1 MSLAVLACGA
11 ATAQN
16 TPYKAVVG
24 TYVDASGALA
34 VSDPSTSVAVD
45 LIVEKEQTVVGP
57 YARYAQKFLNMR
69 GSLVDKTVYSLKGV
83 KLAVTGG
90 EDVIADAVPAAEVT
104 ETSYMGSASEFAKVL
119 PDRMSATAVS
129 EEEAAANAAQAIFS
143 IRKHRMDLIT
153 GEAGENVFGAGLKDA
168 LAALDAA
175 EQEYLELFFGKRVV
189 TTSVERIVV
198 PMVEGVQSYAVAR
211 VSASAGVVAADASE
225 GDVVTLVERAQE
237 QFDEEQARKLKKK
250 LAKNQ
255 FTISDFYDQI
265 QQVKKM
271 GNIKDLASMI
281 PGMGK
286 ALKDV
291 EIKDDAFKGIEAIIL
306 SMTPAEREKPEIING
321 SRRKRIA
328 DGSGTSLAEV
338 NRLLKQFEDT
348 RKVMKNVMTGNVANM
363 MRNMRRR

>member
-1 MSLAVLACGA
+1 MKRIISLMSLAVLACGA

-24 TYVDASGALA
+24 TYIDASGALA

-90 EDVIADAVPAAEVT
+90 EDIIADAVPAAEVT

-189 TTSVERIVV
+189 TTSVERVV
-198 PMVEGVQSYAVAR
+198 IPMVEGVQSYAVAR
-211 VSASAGVVAADASE
+211 ISSSAGVVAADAKD
-225 GDVVTLVERAQE
+225 GDAVTLEVAPSGRARLSSIVEA
-237 QFDEEQARKLKKK
+237 DPKSKTA
-250 LAKNQ
+250 
-255 FTISDFYDQI
+255 
-265 QQVKKM
+265 VKVRVADPSTCTVKVGDKVLTSAVLPLFEM
-271 GNIKDLASMI
+271 GRTAY
-281 PGMGK
+281 
-286 ALKDV
+286 
-291 EIKDDAFKGIEAIIL
+291 
-306 SMTPAEREKPEIING
+306 IN
-321 SRRKRIA
+321 
-328 DGSGTSLAEV
+328 DTSI
-338 NRLLKQFEDT
+338 R
-348 RKVMKNVMTGNVANM
+348 
-363 MRNMRRR
+363 

>member
-1 MSLAVLACGA
+1 MKRIISLMSLAVLACGA

-24 TYVDASGALA
+24 TYIDVSGALA

-189 TTSVERIVV
+189 TISVERVVV

-211 VSASAGVVAADASE
+211 ISSSAGVVAADAKD
-225 GDVVTLVERAQE
+225 GDAVTLEVAPSGRARLSSIVEA
-237 QFDEEQARKLKKK
+237 DPKSKTA
-250 LAKNQ
+250 
-255 FTISDFYDQI
+255 
-265 QQVKKM
+265 VKVRVADPSTCTVKVGDKVLTSAVLPLFEM
-271 GNIKDLASMI
+271 GRTAY
-281 PGMGK
+281 
-286 ALKDV
+286 
-291 EIKDDAFKGIEAIIL
+291 
-306 SMTPAEREKPEIING
+306 IN
-321 SRRKRIA
+321 
-328 DGSGTSLAEV
+328 DTSI
-338 NRLLKQFEDT
+338 R
-348 RKVMKNVMTGNVANM
+348 
-363 MRNMRRR
+363 

>member
-1 MSLAVLACGA
+1 MAMKRIISLMSLAVLACGA

-24 TYVDASGALA
+24 TYIDASGALA

-175 EQEYLELFFGKRVV
+175 EQEYLELFFGKRVI
-189 TTSVERIVV
+189 TTSVERVVV

-211 VSASAGVVAADASE
+211 ISSSAGVVAADAKD
-225 GDVVTLVERAQE
+225 GDAVTLEVAPSGRARLSSIVEA
-237 QFDEEQARKLKKK
+237 DPKSKTA
-250 LAKNQ
+250 
-255 FTISDFYDQI
+255 
-265 QQVKKM
+265 VKVRVADPSTCTVKVGDKVLTSVVLPLFEM
-271 GNIKDLASMI
+271 GRTAY
-281 PGMGK
+281 
-286 ALKDV
+286 
-291 EIKDDAFKGIEAIIL
+291 
-306 SMTPAEREKPEIING
+306 IN
-321 SRRKRIA
+321 
-328 DGSGTSLAEV
+328 DTSI
-338 NRLLKQFEDT
+338 R
-348 RKVMKNVMTGNVANM
+348 
-363 MRNMRRR
+363 

>member
-1 MSLAVLACGA
+1 MAMKRIISLMSLAVLACGA

-24 TYVDASGALA
+24 TYIDASGALA

-189 TTSVERIVV
+189 TTSVERVV
-198 PMVEGVQSYAVAR
+198 IPMIEGVQSYAVAR
-211 VSASAGVVAADASE
+211 ISSSAGVIAADAKD
-225 GDVVTLVERAQE
+225 GDAVTLEVAPSGRARLSSIVEA
-237 QFDEEQARKLKKK
+237 DPKSKTA
-250 LAKNQ
+250 
-255 FTISDFYDQI
+255 
-265 QQVKKM
+265 VKVRVADPSICTVKVGDKVLTSAVLPLFEM
-271 GNIKDLASMI
+271 GRTAY
-281 PGMGK
+281 
-286 ALKDV
+286 
-291 EIKDDAFKGIEAIIL
+291 
-306 SMTPAEREKPEIING
+306 IN
-321 SRRKRIA
+321 
-328 DGSGTSLAEV
+328 DTSI
-338 NRLLKQFEDT
+338 R
-348 RKVMKNVMTGNVANM
+348 
-363 MRNMRRR
+363 

>member
-1 MSLAVLACGA
+1 MAMKRIISLMSLAVLACGA

-24 TYVDASGALA
+24 TYIDASGALA

-189 TTSVERIVV
+189 TTSVERVV
-198 PMVEGVQSYAVAR
+198 IPMVEGVQSYAVAR
-211 VSASAGVVAADASE
+211 ISSSAGVIAADAKD
-225 GDVVTLVERAQE
+225 GDAVTLEVAPSGRARLSSIVEA
-237 QFDEEQARKLKKK
+237 DPKSKTA
-250 LAKNQ
+250 
-255 FTISDFYDQI
+255 
-265 QQVKKM
+265 VKVRVADPSTCTVKVGDKVLTSAVLPLFEM
-271 GNIKDLASMI
+271 GRTAY
-281 PGMGK
+281 
-286 ALKDV
+286 
-291 EIKDDAFKGIEAIIL
+291 
-306 SMTPAEREKPEIING
+306 IN
-321 SRRKRIA
+321 
-328 DGSGTSLAEV
+328 DTSI
-338 NRLLKQFEDT
+338 R
-348 RKVMKNVMTGNVANM
+348 
-363 MRNMRRR
+363 

>member
-1 MSLAVLACGA
+1 MKRIISLMSLAVLACGA

-24 TYVDASGALA
+24 TYIDASGALA

-129 EEEAAANAAQAIFS
+129 EEEAAANAAQTIFS

-189 TTSVERIVV
+189 TTSVERVVV

-211 VSASAGVVAADASE
+211 ISSSAGVVAADAKD
-225 GDVVTLVERAQE
+225 GDAVTLEVAPSGRARLSSIVEA
-237 QFDEEQARKLKKK
+237 DPKSKTA
-250 LAKNQ
+250 
-255 FTISDFYDQI
+255 
-265 QQVKKM
+265 VKVRVADPSTCTVKVGDKVLTSAVLPLFEM
-271 GNIKDLASMI
+271 GRTAY
-281 PGMGK
+281 
-286 ALKDV
+286 
-291 EIKDDAFKGIEAIIL
+291 
-306 SMTPAEREKPEIING
+306 IN
-321 SRRKRIA
+321 
-328 DGSGTSLAEV
+328 DTSI
-338 NRLLKQFEDT
+338 R
-348 RKVMKNVMTGNVANM
+348 
-363 MRNMRRR
+363 

>member
-1 MSLAVLACGA
+1 MAMKRIISLMSLAVLACGA

-45 LIVEKEQTVVGP
+45 LIVEKEHTVVGP

-175 EQEYLELFFGKRVV
+175 EQEYLELFFGKRVI
-189 TTSVERIVV
+189 TTSVERVV
-198 PMVEGVQSYAVAR
+198 IPMVEGVQSYAVAR
-211 VSASAGVVAADASE
+211 ISSSAGVIAADAKD
-225 GDVVTLVERAQE
+225 GDAVTLEVAPSGRARLSSIVEA
-237 QFDEEQARKLKKK
+237 DPKSKTA
-250 LAKNQ
+250 
-255 FTISDFYDQI
+255 
-265 QQVKKM
+265 VKVRVADPSTCTVKVGDKVLTSAVLPLFEM
-271 GNIKDLASMI
+271 GRTAY
-281 PGMGK
+281 
-286 ALKDV
+286 
-291 EIKDDAFKGIEAIIL
+291 
-306 SMTPAEREKPEIING
+306 IN
-321 SRRKRIA
+321 
-328 DGSGTSLAEV
+328 DTSI
-338 NRLLKQFEDT
+338 R
-348 RKVMKNVMTGNVANM
+348 
-363 MRNMRRR
+363 

>member
-1 MSLAVLACGA
+1 MKRIISLTSLAVLACGA

-24 TYVDASGALA
+24 TYIDASGALA

-189 TTSVERIVV
+189 TTSVERVVV

-211 VSASAGVVAADASE
+211 ISSSAGVVAADAKD
-225 GDVVTLVERAQE
+225 GDAVTLEVAPSGRARLSSIVEA
-237 QFDEEQARKLKKK
+237 DPKSKTA
-250 LAKNQ
+250 
-255 FTISDFYDQI
+255 
-265 QQVKKM
+265 VKVRVADPSTCTVKVGDKVLTSAVLPLFEM
-271 GNIKDLASMI
+271 GRTAY
-281 PGMGK
+281 
-286 ALKDV
+286 
-291 EIKDDAFKGIEAIIL
+291 
-306 SMTPAEREKPEIING
+306 IN
-321 SRRKRIA
+321 
-328 DGSGTSLAEV
+328 DTSI
-338 NRLLKQFEDT
+338 R
-348 RKVMKNVMTGNVANM
+348 
-363 MRNMRRR
+363 

>member
-1 MSLAVLACGA
+1 MKRIISLMSLAVLACGA

-24 TYVDASGALA
+24 TYIDASGALA

-189 TTSVERIVV
+189 TTSVERVV
-198 PMVEGVQSYAVAR
+198 IPMVEGVQSYSVAR
-211 VSASAGVVAADASE
+211 ISSSAGVVAADAKD
-225 GDVVTLVERAQE
+225 GDAVTLEVAPSGRARLSSIVEA
-237 QFDEEQARKLKKK
+237 DPKSKTA
-250 LAKNQ
+250 
-255 FTISDFYDQI
+255 
-265 QQVKKM
+265 VKVRVADPSTCTVKVGDKILTSAVLPLFEM
-271 GNIKDLASMI
+271 GRTAY
-281 PGMGK
+281 
-286 ALKDV
+286 
-291 EIKDDAFKGIEAIIL
+291 
-306 SMTPAEREKPEIING
+306 IN
-321 SRRKRIA
+321 
-328 DGSGTSLAEV
+328 DTSI
-338 NRLLKQFEDT
+338 R
-348 RKVMKNVMTGNVANM
+348 
-363 MRNMRRR
+363 

>member
-1 MSLAVLACGA
+1 MKRIISLMSLAVLACGA

-24 TYVDASGALA
+24 TYIDASGALA

-189 TTSVERIVV
+189 TTSVERVVV

-211 VSASAGVVAADASE
+211 ISSSAGVIAADAKD
-225 GDVVTLVERAQE
+225 GDAVTLEVAPSGRARLSSIVEA
-237 QFDEEQARKLKKK
+237 DPKSKTA
-250 LAKNQ
+250 
-255 FTISDFYDQI
+255 
-265 QQVKKM
+265 VKVRVADPSTCTVKVGDKVLTSAVLPLFEM
-271 GNIKDLASMI
+271 GRTAY
-281 PGMGK
+281 
-286 ALKDV
+286 
-291 EIKDDAFKGIEAIIL
+291 
-306 SMTPAEREKPEIING
+306 IN
-321 SRRKRIA
+321 
-328 DGSGTSLAEV
+328 DTSI
-338 NRLLKQFEDT
+338 R
-348 RKVMKNVMTGNVANM
+348 
-363 MRNMRRR
+363 

>member
-1 MSLAVLACGA
+1 MAMKQIISLMSLAVLACGA

-24 TYVDASGALA
+24 TYIDASGALA

-129 EEEAAANAAQAIFS
+129 EEETAANAAQAIFS

-189 TTSVERIVV
+189 TTSVERVVV

-211 VSASAGVVAADASE
+211 ISSSAGVVAADAKD
-225 GDVVTLVERAQE
+225 GDAVTLEVAPSGRARLSSIVEA
-237 QFDEEQARKLKKK
+237 DPKSKTA
-250 LAKNQ
+250 
-255 FTISDFYDQI
+255 
-265 QQVKKM
+265 VKVRVADPSTCTVKVGDKVLTSAVLPLFEM
-271 GNIKDLASMI
+271 GRTAY
-281 PGMGK
+281 
-286 ALKDV
+286 
-291 EIKDDAFKGIEAIIL
+291 
-306 SMTPAEREKPEIING
+306 IN
-321 SRRKRIA
+321 
-328 DGSGTSLAEV
+328 DTSI
-338 NRLLKQFEDT
+338 R
-348 RKVMKNVMTGNVANM
+348 
-363 MRNMRRR
+363 

>member
-1 MSLAVLACGA
+1 MAMKRIISLMSLAVLACGA

-175 EQEYLELFFGKRVV
+175 EQEYLELFFGKRVI
-189 TTSVERIVV
+189 TTSVERVV
-198 PMVEGVQSYAVAR
+198 IPMVEGVQSYAVAR
-211 VSASAGVVAADASE
+211 ISSSAGVVAADAKD
-225 GDVVTLVERAQE
+225 GDAVTLEVAPSGRARLSSIVEA
-237 QFDEEQARKLKKK
+237 DPKSKTA
-250 LAKNQ
+250 
-255 FTISDFYDQI
+255 
-265 QQVKKM
+265 VKVRVADPSTCTVKVGDKVLTSAVLPLFEM
-271 GNIKDLASMI
+271 GRTAY
-281 PGMGK
+281 
-286 ALKDV
+286 
-291 EIKDDAFKGIEAIIL
+291 
-306 SMTPAEREKPEIING
+306 IN
-321 SRRKRIA
+321 
-328 DGSGTSLAEV
+328 DTSI
-338 NRLLKQFEDT
+338 R
-348 RKVMKNVMTGNVANM
+348 
-363 MRNMRRR
+363 

>member
-1 MSLAVLACGA
+1 MKRIISLMSLAVLACGA

-24 TYVDASGALA
+24 TYIDASGALA

-45 LIVEKEQTVVGP
+45 LIVEKVQTVVGP

-189 TTSVERIVV
+189 TTSVERVV
-198 PMVEGVQSYAVAR
+198 IPMVEGVQSYAVAR
-211 VSASAGVVAADASE
+211 ISSSAGVVAADAKD
-225 GDVVTLVERAQE
+225 GDAVTLEVAPSGRARLSSIVEA
-237 QFDEEQARKLKKK
+237 DPKSKTA
-250 LAKNQ
+250 
-255 FTISDFYDQI
+255 
-265 QQVKKM
+265 VKVRVADPSTCTVKVGDKVLTSAVLPLFEM
-271 GNIKDLASMI
+271 GRTAY
-281 PGMGK
+281 
-286 ALKDV
+286 
-291 EIKDDAFKGIEAIIL
+291 
-306 SMTPAEREKPEIING
+306 IN
-321 SRRKRIA
+321 
-328 DGSGTSLAEV
+328 DTSI
-338 NRLLKQFEDT
+338 R
-348 RKVMKNVMTGNVANM
+348 
-363 MRNMRRR
+363 

>member
-189 TTSVERIVV
+189 TTSVERVV
-198 PMVEGVQSYAVAR
+198 IPMVEGVQSYAVAR
-211 VSASAGVVAADASE
+211 ISSSAGVVAADAKD
-225 GDVVTLVERAQE
+225 GDAVTLEVAPSGRARLSSIVEA
-237 QFDEEQARKLKKK
+237 DPKSKTA
-250 LAKNQ
+250 
-255 FTISDFYDQI
+255 
-265 QQVKKM
+265 VKVRVADPSTCTVKVGDKVLTSAVLPLFEM
-271 GNIKDLASMI
+271 GRTAY
-281 PGMGK
+281 
-286 ALKDV
+286 
-291 EIKDDAFKGIEAIIL
+291 
-306 SMTPAEREKPEIING
+306 IN
-321 SRRKRIA
+321 
-328 DGSGTSLAEV
+328 DTSI
-338 NRLLKQFEDT
+338 R
-348 RKVMKNVMTGNVANM
+348 
-363 MRNMRRR
+363 

>member
-1 MSLAVLACGA
+1 MAMKRIISLMSLAVLACGA

-24 TYVDASGALA
+24 TYIDASGALA

-189 TTSVERIVV
+189 TTSVERVV
-198 PMVEGVQSYAVAR
+198 IPMIEGVQSYAVAR
-211 VSASAGVVAADASE
+211 ISSSAGVIATDAKD
-225 GDVVTLVERAQE
+225 GDAVTLEVAPSGRARLSSIVEA
-237 QFDEEQARKLKKK
+237 DPKSKTA
-250 LAKNQ
+250 
-255 FTISDFYDQI
+255 
-265 QQVKKM
+265 VKVRVADPSTCTVKVGDKVLTSAVLPLFEM
-271 GNIKDLASMI
+271 GRTAY
-281 PGMGK
+281 
-286 ALKDV
+286 
-291 EIKDDAFKGIEAIIL
+291 
-306 SMTPAEREKPEIING
+306 IN
-321 SRRKRIA
+321 
-328 DGSGTSLAEV
+328 DTSI
-338 NRLLKQFEDT
+338 R
-348 RKVMKNVMTGNVANM
+348 
-363 MRNMRRR
+363 

>member
-1 MSLAVLACGA
+1 MKRIISLMSLAVLARGA

-24 TYVDASGALA
+24 TYIDASGALA

-189 TTSVERIVV
+189 TTSVERVVV

-211 VSASAGVVAADASE
+211 ISSSAGVIAADAKD
-225 GDVVTLVERAQE
+225 GDAVTLEVAPSGRARLSSIVEA
-237 QFDEEQARKLKKK
+237 DPKSKTA
-250 LAKNQ
+250 
-255 FTISDFYDQI
+255 
-265 QQVKKM
+265 VKVRVADPSTCTVKVGDKVLTSAVLPLFEM
-271 GNIKDLASMI
+271 GRTAY
-281 PGMGK
+281 
-286 ALKDV
+286 
-291 EIKDDAFKGIEAIIL
+291 
-306 SMTPAEREKPEIING
+306 IN
-321 SRRKRIA
+321 
-328 DGSGTSLAEV
+328 DTSI
-338 NRLLKQFEDT
+338 R
-348 RKVMKNVMTGNVANM
+348 
-363 MRNMRRR
+363 

>member
-1 MSLAVLACGA
+1 MAMKRIISLMSLAVLACGA

-24 TYVDASGALA
+24 TYIDASGALA
-34 VSDPSTSVAVD
+34 VSDPTTSVAVD

-104 ETSYMGSASEFAKVL
+104 ETSYMGSASEFAKAL

-189 TTSVERIVV
+189 TTSVERVVV

-211 VSASAGVVAADASE
+211 ISSSAGVVAADAKD
-225 GDVVTLVERAQE
+225 GDAVTLEVAPSGRARLSSIVEA
-237 QFDEEQARKLKKK
+237 DPKSKTA
-250 LAKNQ
+250 
-255 FTISDFYDQI
+255 
-265 QQVKKM
+265 VKVRVADPSTCTVKVGDKVLTSAVLPLFEM
-271 GNIKDLASMI
+271 GRTAY
-281 PGMGK
+281 
-286 ALKDV
+286 
-291 EIKDDAFKGIEAIIL
+291 
-306 SMTPAEREKPEIING
+306 IN
-321 SRRKRIA
+321 
-328 DGSGTSLAEV
+328 DTSI
-338 NRLLKQFEDT
+338 R
-348 RKVMKNVMTGNVANM
+348 
-363 MRNMRRR
+363 

>member
-1 MSLAVLACGA
+1 MAMKRIISLMSLAVLACGA

-90 EDVIADAVPAAEVT
+90 EDVIADAVPTAEVT

-119 PDRMSATAVS
+119 PDRMSAAAVS

-189 TTSVERIVV
+189 TTSVERVV
-198 PMVEGVQSYAVAR
+198 IPMVEGVQSYAVAR
-211 VSASAGVVAADASE
+211 ISSSAGVVAADAKD
-225 GDVVTLVERAQE
+225 GDAVTLEVAPSGRARLSSIVEA
-237 QFDEEQARKLKKK
+237 DPKSKTA
-250 LAKNQ
+250 
-255 FTISDFYDQI
+255 
-265 QQVKKM
+265 VKVRVADPSTCTVKVGDKVLTSAVLPLFEM
-271 GNIKDLASMI
+271 GRTAY
-281 PGMGK
+281 
-286 ALKDV
+286 
-291 EIKDDAFKGIEAIIL
+291 
-306 SMTPAEREKPEIING
+306 IN
-321 SRRKRIA
+321 
-328 DGSGTSLAEV
+328 DTSI
-338 NRLLKQFEDT
+338 R
-348 RKVMKNVMTGNVANM
+348 
-363 MRNMRRR
+363 

>member
-1 MSLAVLACGA
+1 MKRIISLMSLAVLACGA

-189 TTSVERIVV
+189 TTSVERVV
-198 PMVEGVQSYAVAR
+198 IPMVEGVQSYAVAR
-211 VSASAGVVAADASE
+211 ISSSAGVVAADAKD
-225 GDVVTLVERAQE
+225 GDAVTLEVAPSGRARLSSIVEA
-237 QFDEEQARKLKKK
+237 DPKSKTA
-250 LAKNQ
+250 
-255 FTISDFYDQI
+255 
-265 QQVKKM
+265 VKVRVADPSTCTVKVGDKVLTSAVLPLFEM
-271 GNIKDLASMI
+271 GRTAY
-281 PGMGK
+281 
-286 ALKDV
+286 
-291 EIKDDAFKGIEAIIL
+291 
-306 SMTPAEREKPEIING
+306 IN
-321 SRRKRIA
+321 
-328 DGSGTSLAEV
+328 DTSI
-338 NRLLKQFEDT
+338 R
-348 RKVMKNVMTGNVANM
+348 
-363 MRNMRRR
+363 

>member
-1 MSLAVLACGA
+1 MAMKRIISLMSLAVLACGA

-24 TYVDASGALA
+24 TYVDATGALA

-189 TTSVERIVV
+189 TTSVERVVV

-211 VSASAGVVAADASE
+211 ISSSAGVVAADAKD
-225 GDVVTLVERAQE
+225 GDDVTLEVVPSGRARLSSIVEA
-237 QFDEEQARKLKKK
+237 DPKSKTA
-250 LAKNQ
+250 
-255 FTISDFYDQI
+255 
-265 QQVKKM
+265 VKVRVADPSTCTVKVGDKVLTSAVLPLFEM
-271 GNIKDLASMI
+271 GRTAY
-281 PGMGK
+281 
-286 ALKDV
+286 
-291 EIKDDAFKGIEAIIL
+291 
-306 SMTPAEREKPEIING
+306 IN
-321 SRRKRIA
+321 
-328 DGSGTSLAEV
+328 DTSI
-338 NRLLKQFEDT
+338 R
-348 RKVMKNVMTGNVANM
+348 
-363 MRNMRRR
+363 

>member
-1 MSLAVLACGA
+1 MKRIISLMSLAVLACGA

-24 TYVDASGALA
+24 TYIDASGALA

-69 GSLVDKTVYSLKGV
+69 GSLVDKTVYSLKDV

-189 TTSVERIVV
+189 TTSVERVVV

-211 VSASAGVVAADASE
+211 ISSSAGVVAADAKD
-225 GDVVTLVERAQE
+225 GDAVTLEVAPSGRARLSSIVEA
-237 QFDEEQARKLKKK
+237 DPKSKTA
-250 LAKNQ
+250 
-255 FTISDFYDQI
+255 
-265 QQVKKM
+265 VKVRVADPSTCTVKVGDKVLTSAVLPLFEM
-271 GNIKDLASMI
+271 GRTAY
-281 PGMGK
+281 
-286 ALKDV
+286 
-291 EIKDDAFKGIEAIIL
+291 
-306 SMTPAEREKPEIING
+306 IN
-321 SRRKRIA
+321 
-328 DGSGTSLAEV
+328 DTSI
-338 NRLLKQFEDT
+338 R
-348 RKVMKNVMTGNVANM
+348 
-363 MRNMRRR
+363 

>member
-1 MSLAVLACGA
+1 MAMKRIISLMSLAVLACGA

-175 EQEYLELFFGKRVV
+175 EQEYLELFFGKRVI
-189 TTSVERIVV
+189 TTSVERVV
-198 PMVEGVQSYAVAR
+198 IPMVEGVQSYAVAR
-211 VSASAGVVAADASE
+211 ISSSAGVIAADAKD
-225 GDVVTLVERAQE
+225 GDAVTLEVAPSGRARLSSIVEA
-237 QFDEEQARKLKKK
+237 DPKSKTA
-250 LAKNQ
+250 
-255 FTISDFYDQI
+255 
-265 QQVKKM
+265 VKVRVADPSTCTVKVGDKVLTSAVLPLFEM
-271 GNIKDLASMI
+271 GRTAY
-281 PGMGK
+281 
-286 ALKDV
+286 
-291 EIKDDAFKGIEAIIL
+291 
-306 SMTPAEREKPEIING
+306 IN
-321 SRRKRIA
+321 
-328 DGSGTSLAEV
+328 DTSI
-338 NRLLKQFEDT
+338 R
-348 RKVMKNVMTGNVANM
+348 
-363 MRNMRRR
+363 

>member
-1 MSLAVLACGA
+1 MKRIISLMSLAVLACGA

-90 EDVIADAVPAAEVT
+90 EDVIVDAVPAAEVT

-189 TTSVERIVV
+189 TTSVERVV
-198 PMVEGVQSYAVAR
+198 IPMIEGVQSYAVAR
-211 VSASAGVVAADASE
+211 ISSSAGVIAADAKD
-225 GDVVTLVERAQE
+225 GDAVTLEVAPSGRARLSSIVEA
-237 QFDEEQARKLKKK
+237 DPKSKTA
-250 LAKNQ
+250 
-255 FTISDFYDQI
+255 
-265 QQVKKM
+265 VKVRVADPSTCTVKVGDKVLTSAVLPLFEM
-271 GNIKDLASMI
+271 GRTAY
-281 PGMGK
+281 
-286 ALKDV
+286 
-291 EIKDDAFKGIEAIIL
+291 
-306 SMTPAEREKPEIING
+306 IN
-321 SRRKRIA
+321 
-328 DGSGTSLAEV
+328 DTSI
-338 NRLLKQFEDT
+338 R
-348 RKVMKNVMTGNVANM
+348 
-363 MRNMRRR
+363 

>member
-1 MSLAVLACGA
+1 MAMKRIISLMSLAVLACGA

-24 TYVDASGALA
+24 TYIDASGALA

-189 TTSVERIVV
+189 TTSVERVV
-198 PMVEGVQSYAVAR
+198 IPMVEGVQSYAVAR
-211 VSASAGVVAADASE
+211 ISSSAGVIAADAKD
-225 GDVVTLVERAQE
+225 GDAVTLEVVPSGRARLSSIVEA
-237 QFDEEQARKLKKK
+237 DPKSKTA
-250 LAKNQ
+250 
-255 FTISDFYDQI
+255 
-265 QQVKKM
+265 VKVRVADPSTCTVKVGDKVLTSAVLPLFEM
-271 GNIKDLASMI
+271 GRTAY
-281 PGMGK
+281 
-286 ALKDV
+286 
-291 EIKDDAFKGIEAIIL
+291 
-306 SMTPAEREKPEIING
+306 IN
-321 SRRKRIA
+321 
-328 DGSGTSLAEV
+328 DTSI
-338 NRLLKQFEDT
+338 R
-348 RKVMKNVMTGNVANM
+348 
-363 MRNMRRR
+363 

>member
-1 MSLAVLACGA
+1 MKRIISLMSLAVLACGA

-24 TYVDASGALA
+24 TYIDASGALA

-189 TTSVERIVV
+189 TTSVERVV
-198 PMVEGVQSYAVAR
+198 IPMIEGVQSYAVAR
-211 VSASAGVVAADASE
+211 ISSSAGVIAADAKD
-225 GDVVTLVERAQE
+225 GDAVTLEVAPSGRARLSSIVEA
-237 QFDEEQARKLKKK
+237 DPKSKTA
-250 LAKNQ
+250 
-255 FTISDFYDQI
+255 
-265 QQVKKM
+265 VKVRVADPSTCTVKVGDKVLTSAVLPLFEM
-271 GNIKDLASMI
+271 GRTAY
-281 PGMGK
+281 
-286 ALKDV
+286 
-291 EIKDDAFKGIEAIIL
+291 
-306 SMTPAEREKPEIING
+306 IN
-321 SRRKRIA
+321 
-328 DGSGTSLAEV
+328 DTSI
-338 NRLLKQFEDT
+338 R
-348 RKVMKNVMTGNVANM
+348 
-363 MRNMRRR
+363 

>member
-1 MSLAVLACGA
+1 MAMKRIISLMSLAVLVCGA

-45 LIVEKEQTVVGP
+45 IIVEKEQTVVGP

-189 TTSVERIVV
+189 TTSVERVV
-198 PMVEGVQSYAVAR
+198 IPMIEGVQSYAVAR
-211 VSASAGVVAADASE
+211 ISSSAGVIAADAKD
-225 GDVVTLVERAQE
+225 GDAVTLEVAPSGRARLSSIVEA
-237 QFDEEQARKLKKK
+237 DPKSKTA
-250 LAKNQ
+250 
-255 FTISDFYDQI
+255 
-265 QQVKKM
+265 VKVRVADPSTCTVKVGDKVLTSAVLPLFEM
-271 GNIKDLASMI
+271 GRTAY
-281 PGMGK
+281 
-286 ALKDV
+286 
-291 EIKDDAFKGIEAIIL
+291 
-306 SMTPAEREKPEIING
+306 IN
-321 SRRKRIA
+321 
-328 DGSGTSLAEV
+328 DTSI
-338 NRLLKQFEDT
+338 R
-348 RKVMKNVMTGNVANM
+348 
-363 MRNMRRR
+363 

>member
-1 MSLAVLACGA
+1 MAMKRIISLMSLAVLACGA
-11 ATAQN
+11 VTAQN

-24 TYVDASGALA
+24 TYIDASGALA

-189 TTSVERIVV
+189 TTSVERVV
-198 PMVEGVQSYAVAR
+198 IPMVEGVQSYAVAR
-211 VSASAGVVAADASE
+211 ISSSAGVVAADAKD
-225 GDVVTLVERAQE
+225 GDAVTLEVAPSGRARLSSIVEA
-237 QFDEEQARKLKKK
+237 DPKSKTA
-250 LAKNQ
+250 
-255 FTISDFYDQI
+255 
-265 QQVKKM
+265 VKVRVADPSTCTVKVGDKVLTSAVLPLFEM
-271 GNIKDLASMI
+271 GRTAY
-281 PGMGK
+281 
-286 ALKDV
+286 
-291 EIKDDAFKGIEAIIL
+291 
-306 SMTPAEREKPEIING
+306 IN
-321 SRRKRIA
+321 
-328 DGSGTSLAEV
+328 DTSI
-338 NRLLKQFEDT
+338 R
-348 RKVMKNVMTGNVANM
+348 
-363 MRNMRRR
+363 

>member
-1 MSLAVLACGA
+1 MKRIISLMSLAVLACGA

-24 TYVDASGALA
+24 TYIDASGALA

-189 TTSVERIVV
+189 TTSVERVVV

-211 VSASAGVVAADASE
+211 ISSSVGVVAADAKD
-225 GDVVTLVERAQE
+225 GDAVTLEVAPSGRARLSSIVEA
-237 QFDEEQARKLKKK
+237 DPKSKTA
-250 LAKNQ
+250 
-255 FTISDFYDQI
+255 
-265 QQVKKM
+265 VKVRVADPSTCTVKVGDKVLTSAVLPLFEM
-271 GNIKDLASMI
+271 GRTAY
-281 PGMGK
+281 
-286 ALKDV
+286 
-291 EIKDDAFKGIEAIIL
+291 
-306 SMTPAEREKPEIING
+306 IN
-321 SRRKRIA
+321 
-328 DGSGTSLAEV
+328 DTSI
-338 NRLLKQFEDT
+338 R
-348 RKVMKNVMTGNVANM
+348 
-363 MRNMRRR
+363 

>member
-1 MSLAVLACGA
+1 MAMKRIISLMSLAVLACGA

-24 TYVDASGALA
+24 TYIDASGALA

-90 EDVIADAVPAAEVT
+90 EDVIADAVPATEVT

-189 TTSVERIVV
+189 TTSVERVV
-198 PMVEGVQSYAVAR
+198 IPMVEGVQSYAVAR
-211 VSASAGVVAADASE
+211 ISSSAGVVAADAKD
-225 GDVVTLVERAQE
+225 GDAVTLEVAPSGRARLSSIVEA
-237 QFDEEQARKLKKK
+237 DPKSKTA
-250 LAKNQ
+250 
-255 FTISDFYDQI
+255 
-265 QQVKKM
+265 VKVRVADPSTCTVKVGDKVLTSAVLPLFEM
-271 GNIKDLASMI
+271 GRTAY
-281 PGMGK
+281 
-286 ALKDV
+286 
-291 EIKDDAFKGIEAIIL
+291 
-306 SMTPAEREKPEIING
+306 IN
-321 SRRKRIA
+321 
-328 DGSGTSLAEV
+328 DTSI
-338 NRLLKQFEDT
+338 R
-348 RKVMKNVMTGNVANM
+348 
-363 MRNMRRR
+363 

>member
-1 MSLAVLACGA
+1 MAMKRIISLMSLAVLACGA

-34 VSDPSTSVAVD
+34 VLDPSTSVAVD

-189 TTSVERIVV
+189 TTSVERVV
-198 PMVEGVQSYAVAR
+198 IPMVEGVQSYAVAR
-211 VSASAGVVAADASE
+211 ISSSAGVVAADAKD
-225 GDVVTLVERAQE
+225 GDAVTLEVAPSGRARLSSIVEA
-237 QFDEEQARKLKKK
+237 DPKSKTA
-250 LAKNQ
+250 
-255 FTISDFYDQI
+255 
-265 QQVKKM
+265 VKVRVADPSTCTVKVGDKVLTSAVLPLFEM
-271 GNIKDLASMI
+271 GRTAY
-281 PGMGK
+281 
-286 ALKDV
+286 
-291 EIKDDAFKGIEAIIL
+291 
-306 SMTPAEREKPEIING
+306 IN
-321 SRRKRIA
+321 
-328 DGSGTSLAEV
+328 DTSI
-338 NRLLKQFEDT
+338 R
-348 RKVMKNVMTGNVANM
+348 
-363 MRNMRRR
+363 

>member
-1 MSLAVLACGA
+1 MKRIISLMSLAVLACGA

-189 TTSVERIVV
+189 TTSVERVVV

-211 VSASAGVVAADASE
+211 ISSSAGVVAAEAKDGDA
-225 GDVVTLVERAQE
+225 VTLEVAPSGRARLSSIVEA
-237 QFDEEQARKLKKK
+237 DPKSKTA
-250 LAKNQ
+250 
-255 FTISDFYDQI
+255 
-265 QQVKKM
+265 VKVRVADPSTCTVKVGDKVLTSAVLPLFEM
-271 GNIKDLASMI
+271 GRTAY
-281 PGMGK
+281 
-286 ALKDV
+286 
-291 EIKDDAFKGIEAIIL
+291 
-306 SMTPAEREKPEIING
+306 IN
-321 SRRKRIA
+321 
-328 DGSGTSLAEV
+328 DTSI
-338 NRLLKQFEDT
+338 R
-348 RKVMKNVMTGNVANM
+348 
-363 MRNMRRR
+363 

>member
-1 MSLAVLACGA
+1 MAMKRIISLMSLAVLACGA

-24 TYVDASGALA
+24 TYIDASGALA

-189 TTSVERIVV
+189 TTSVERVV
-198 PMVEGVQSYAVAR
+198 IPMVEGVQSYAVAR
-211 VSASAGVVAADASE
+211 ISSSAGVVAADAKD
-225 GDVVTLVERAQE
+225 GDAVTLEVAPSGRARLSSIVETDPKNKAAVKVRVADPSTCTVKVGDKVVTSAVLPVFE
-237 QFDEEQARKLKKK
+237 
-250 LAKNQ
+250 
-255 FTISDFYDQI
+255 
-265 QQVKKM
+265 M
-271 GNIKDLASMI
+271 GRTAYITD
-281 PGMGK
+281 
-286 ALKDV
+286 
-291 EIKDDAFKGIEAIIL
+291 
-306 SMTPAEREKPEIING
+306 
-321 SRRKRIA
+321 
-328 DGSGTSLAEV
+328 TSV
-338 NRLLKQFEDT
+338 R
-348 RKVMKNVMTGNVANM
+348 
-363 MRNMRRR
+363 

>member
-1 MSLAVLACGA
+1 MAMKRIISLMSLAVLACGA

-24 TYVDASGALA
+24 TYIDASGALA

-90 EDVIADAVPAAEVT
+90 KDVIADAVPAAEVT

-189 TTSVERIVV
+189 TTSVERVV
-198 PMVEGVQSYAVAR
+198 IPMVEGVQSYAVAR
-211 VSASAGVVAADASE
+211 ISSSAGVVAADAKD
-225 GDVVTLVERAQE
+225 GDAVTLEVAPSGRARLSSIVEA
-237 QFDEEQARKLKKK
+237 DPKSKTA
-250 LAKNQ
+250 
-255 FTISDFYDQI
+255 
-265 QQVKKM
+265 VKVRVADPSTCTVKVGDKVLTSAVLPLFEM
-271 GNIKDLASMI
+271 GRTAY
-281 PGMGK
+281 
-286 ALKDV
+286 
-291 EIKDDAFKGIEAIIL
+291 
-306 SMTPAEREKPEIING
+306 IN
-321 SRRKRIA
+321 
-328 DGSGTSLAEV
+328 DTSI
-338 NRLLKQFEDT
+338 R
-348 RKVMKNVMTGNVANM
+348 
-363 MRNMRRR
+363 

>member
-1 MSLAVLACGA
+1 MKRIISLMSLAVLACGA

-24 TYVDASGALA
+24 TYIDASGALA

-189 TTSVERIVV
+189 TTSVERVV
-198 PMVEGVQSYAVAR
+198 IPMVEGVQSYAVAR
-211 VSASAGVVAADASE
+211 ISSSAGVVAADAKD
-225 GDVVTLVERAQE
+225 GDVVTLEVAPSGRARLSSIVEA
-237 QFDEEQARKLKKK
+237 DPKSKTA
-250 LAKNQ
+250 
-255 FTISDFYDQI
+255 
-265 QQVKKM
+265 VKVRVADPSTCTVKVGDKVLTSAVLPLFEM
-271 GNIKDLASMI
+271 GRTAY
-281 PGMGK
+281 
-286 ALKDV
+286 
-291 EIKDDAFKGIEAIIL
+291 
-306 SMTPAEREKPEIING
+306 IN
-321 SRRKRIA
+321 
-328 DGSGTSLAEV
+328 DTSI
-338 NRLLKQFEDT
+338 R
-348 RKVMKNVMTGNVANM
+348 
-363 MRNMRRR
+363 

>member
-1 MSLAVLACGA
+1 MKRIISLMSLAVLACGA

-24 TYVDASGALA
+24 TYIDASGALS

-189 TTSVERIVV
+189 TTSVERVV
-198 PMVEGVQSYAVAR
+198 VSMVEGVQSYAVAR
-211 VSASAGVVAADASE
+211 ISSSAGVVAADAKD
-225 GDVVTLVERAQE
+225 GDAVTLEVAPSGRARLSSIVEA
-237 QFDEEQARKLKKK
+237 DPKSKTA
-250 LAKNQ
+250 
-255 FTISDFYDQI
+255 
-265 QQVKKM
+265 VKVRVADPSTCTVKVGDKVLTSAVLPLFEM
-271 GNIKDLASMI
+271 GRTAY
-281 PGMGK
+281 
-286 ALKDV
+286 
-291 EIKDDAFKGIEAIIL
+291 
-306 SMTPAEREKPEIING
+306 IN
-321 SRRKRIA
+321 
-328 DGSGTSLAEV
+328 DTSI
-338 NRLLKQFEDT
+338 R
-348 RKVMKNVMTGNVANM
+348 
-363 MRNMRRR
+363 

>member
-1 MSLAVLACGA
+1 MAMKRIISLMSLAVLACGA

-24 TYVDASGALA
+24 TYIDASGALA

-175 EQEYLELFFGKRVV
+175 EQEYLELFFGKRVI
-189 TTSVERIVV
+189 TTSVERVVV

-211 VSASAGVVAADASE
+211 ISSSAGVVAADAKD
-225 GDVVTLVERAQE
+225 GDAVTLEVAPSGRARLSSVVEA
-237 QFDEEQARKLKKK
+237 DPKSKTA
-250 LAKNQ
+250 
-255 FTISDFYDQI
+255 
-265 QQVKKM
+265 VKVRVADPSTCTVKVGDKVLTSAVLPLFEM
-271 GNIKDLASMI
+271 GRTAY
-281 PGMGK
+281 
-286 ALKDV
+286 
-291 EIKDDAFKGIEAIIL
+291 
-306 SMTPAEREKPEIING
+306 IN
-321 SRRKRIA
+321 
-328 DGSGTSLAEV
+328 DTSI
-338 NRLLKQFEDT
+338 R
-348 RKVMKNVMTGNVANM
+348 
-363 MRNMRRR
+363 

>member
-1 MSLAVLACGA
+1 MSLAVLVCGA

-45 LIVEKEQTVVGP
+45 IIVEKEQTVVGP

-189 TTSVERIVV
+189 TTSVERVV
-198 PMVEGVQSYAVAR
+198 IPMIEGVQSYAVAR
-211 VSASAGVVAADASE
+211 ISSSAGVIAADAKD
-225 GDVVTLVERAQE
+225 GDAVTLEVAPSGRARLSSIVEA
-237 QFDEEQARKLKKK
+237 DPKSKTA
-250 LAKNQ
+250 
-255 FTISDFYDQI
+255 
-265 QQVKKM
+265 VKVRVADPSTCTVKVGDKVLTSAVLPLFEM
-271 GNIKDLASMI
+271 GRTAY
-281 PGMGK
+281 
-286 ALKDV
+286 
-291 EIKDDAFKGIEAIIL
+291 
-306 SMTPAEREKPEIING
+306 IN
-321 SRRKRIA
+321 
-328 DGSGTSLAEV
+328 DTSI
-338 NRLLKQFEDT
+338 R
-348 RKVMKNVMTGNVANM
+348 
-363 MRNMRRR
+363 